1 MLGHIIQRMVN
12 TVQIGSQMKKQK
24 KAKCACLP
32 RHFLWAGT
40 IYSAIKSCPPW
51 VMENAKNNTTLYI
64 YTVNQFE
71 VKINSKQA
79 SSYNFN
85 ILFTYLY
92 DICIFCSRKRC
103 RRHWFF
109 KKKSDSCLFPSV
121 LLSVGTEAALRART
135 KALQCGISALDIMTL
150 RGCSGSYGRGGGKD
164 CFWFCSCMKCHLE
177 FDKIWRSNPLWEL
190 HWTAHFLILFSCYN
204 QALTG
209 DPCHCVIKLII
220 LPQELLWAP
229 LSRGQDNWQPSY
241 TIKLIML
248 RHWPRICKQ
257 MPRLFLP
264 ALCCH
269 YKVLGQTFL
278 MCVCAIL
285 LFHARMYTGNK
296 NQ

>member
-64 YTVNQFE
+64 YILSISSRLRLIVN
-71 VKINSKQA
+71 KPAHTIS
-79 SSYNFN
+79 
-85 ILFTYLY
+85 
-92 DICIFCSRKRC
+92 IFCLHIYMTFAYFVRWKRC

-150 RGCSGSYGRGGGKD
+150 RGCSGSYGGGGGWGLFLVLQLYEMSSGIWQD
-164 CFWFCSCMKCHLE
+164 MK
-177 FDKIWRSNPLWEL
+177 KQSPLR
-190 HWTAHFLILFSCYN
+190 
-204 QALTG
+204 
-209 DPCHCVIKLII
+209 
-220 LPQELLWAP
+220 AP
-229 LSRGQDNWQPSY
+229 LNRTFSY
-241 TIKLIML
+241 I
-248 RHWPRICKQ
+248 
-257 MPRLFLP
+257 
-264 ALCCH
+264 
-269 YKVLGQTFL
+269 VL
-278 MCVCAIL
+278 L
-285 LFHARMYTGNK
+285 L
-296 NQ
+296 

>member
-150 RGCSGSYGRGGGKD
+150 RGCSGSYGRGGGGLFLVLQLYEMSSGIWQD
-164 CFWFCSCMKCHLE
+164 MK
-177 FDKIWRSNPLWEL
+177 KQSPLR
-190 HWTAHFLILFSCYN
+190 
-204 QALTG
+204 
-209 DPCHCVIKLII
+209 
-220 LPQELLWAP
+220 AP
-229 LSRGQDNWQPSY
+229 LNRTFSY
-241 TIKLIML
+241 I
-248 RHWPRICKQ
+248 
-257 MPRLFLP
+257 
-264 ALCCH
+264 
-269 YKVLGQTFL
+269 VL
-278 MCVCAIL
+278 L
-285 LFHARMYTGNK
+285 L
-296 NQ
+296 